1 LDDTKTTLGGA
12 AQAVPPVDPTL
23 GDDQTTG
30 AGVGATVAQP
40 EPVTPAEPEPIL
52 PGEEV
57 AVPTAGVKEEPVM
70 PTPIAEPGTE
80 DTTGGTGST
89 GLPNQ

>member
-1 LDDTKTTLGGA
+1 
-12 AQAVPPVDPTL
+12 
-23 GDDQTTG
+23 
-30 AGVGATVAQP
+30 
-40 EPVTPAEPEPIL
+40 
-52 PGEEV
+52 
-57 AVPTAGVKEEPVM
+57 M